1 MYEYRTGIRHFGFSA
16 GRNRIDSNHSKK
28 DKGLNVDEK
37 VTFVPCA
44 FINSMDKPERI
55 GQWRGFGV
63 AENHDKE
70 QSISL
75 SGNRE
80 YYYRHPEAPDV
91 ALITVY
97 RSDHL
102 MSAQPG
108 DQYYPAL
115 YMLLQAQKVVE
126 QLVKEQNNETN

>member
-1 MYEYRTGIRHFGFSA
+1 M
-16 GRNRIDSNHSKK
+16 
-28 DKGLNVDEK
+28 DEK

-55 GQWRGFGV
+55 GPWRGFGIH
-63 AENHDKE
+63 ENHDKE

-75 SGNRE
+75 GGSRE
-80 YYYRHPEAPDV
+80 YYYRHPDAPDV

-97 RSDHL
+97 RSEHL

-108 DQYYPAL
+108 DENYPAL
-115 YMLLQAQKVVE
+115 YMLLQAQKIVE
-126 QLVKEQNNETN
+126 QLVKEQNETQNR